1 MTTFI
6 LLSTN
11 KPLFPLSIF
20 TTGYGMYVGFLGK
33 YSNRQTYIISPD
45 SKIEYV
51 FTDVEGKV
59 ATHADDVLATV
70 TKLQAS

>member
-1 MTTFI
+1 M
-6 LLSTN
+6 STN
-11 KPLFPLSIF
+11 TLSFPSLFS

-59 ATHADDVLATV
+59 ATHADDVLTTV
-70 TKLQAS
+70 AKLQAS

>member
-1 MTTFI
+1 MHSY
-6 LLSTN
+6 LRH
-11 KPLFPLSIF
+11 IF
-20 TTGYGMYVGFLGK
+20 YHWVRYVGFLGK

-59 ATHADDVLATV
+59 ATHADDVLTTV